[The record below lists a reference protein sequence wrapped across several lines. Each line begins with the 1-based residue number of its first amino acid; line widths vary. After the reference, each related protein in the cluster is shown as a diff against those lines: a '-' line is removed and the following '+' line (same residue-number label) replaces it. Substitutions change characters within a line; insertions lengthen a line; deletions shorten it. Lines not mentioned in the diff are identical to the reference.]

1 MLKEHLL
8 GYQFNVTY
16 LYKHDI
22 SLNVYTLEI
31 GLLDISKE
39 EVINELIPIVESYL
53 NESLEVVSIK
63 DIMHHLGY
71 TSVVLKHQPNFS
83 LQYGI
88 QQ

>member
-1 MLKEHLL
+1 MPFENDLLKEHLL

-39 EVINELIPIVESYL
+39 EVIDELIPIVESYL
-53 NESLEVVSIK
+53 NESLRCV
-63 DIMHHLGY
+63 
-71 TSVVLKHQPNFS
+71 
-83 LQYGI
+83 
-88 QQ
+88 